1 MQTSRSLQAILS
13 NLIREYYLKKPRY
26 GNLWRE
32 PHPETCMPLDLA
44 SRITPGRNN
53 HSSLDIIAKPFSGP
67 ILPKAFLHAL
77 ISPHYKPTA
86 SSKYVN
92 I

>member
-1 MQTSRSLQAILS
+1 MQTSRSIQAILS

-26 GNLWRE
+26 GNLWHE
-32 PHPETCMPLDLA
+32 PHPARYMPLDLA
-44 SRITPGRNN
+44 TRITPGRNN
-53 HSSLDIIAKPFSGP
+53 HSSLDIIAKPFSEP
-67 ILPKAFLHAL
+67 ILPEVFTRAL
-77 ISPHYKPTA
+77 ISPHHEPTA